1 MPDITYQSKDAIP
14 EGLREFAKEANGG
27 FVVSVVPKVKLD
39 EFRENNL
46 NIARER
52 DALKD
57 KVTVYTEL
65 VGDDLTKAREIVHT
79 FKTTHQQV
87 LDGKLK
93 GTDQIEAAVTQRMAE
108 QKKALEDQIAAS
120 AQRLNEA
127 LGVAKDYET
136 KFKRSTIDREITN
149 AVLHP
154 DSGVNPAALADI
166 LTRAYGFFSVEGP
179 DGKLVARQ
187 GEAIV
192 YGTDGVSPMPPKEW
206 LAKVLEQAPY
216 LGKQSAGGGASGTQ
230 GTHKAYGDMSK
241 ADFDKLPPA
250 QRIAMARKAAGIPS

>member
-1 MPDITYQSKDAIP
+1 MPDITYQTKDAIP
-14 EGLREFAKEANGG
+14 EGLREFAKEANGS
-27 FVVSVVPKVKLD
+27 FTVSVVPKVKLD

-46 NIARER
+46 TMARER

-57 KVTVYTEL
+57 KVTVFTEL
-65 VGDDLTKAREIVHT
+65 LGDDLTKAREAVAGYKAT
-79 FKTTHQQV
+79 SQQV
-87 LDGKLK
+87 NDGKLK

-108 QKKALEDQIAAS
+108 KTKALEDQIAAS

-127 LGVAKDYET
+127 LGVAKDYEV
-136 KFKRSTIDREITN
+136 KFKRSTVDREITN

-179 DGKLVARQ
+179 EGRLVARQ
-187 GEAIV
+187 GDAIV

-230 GTHKAYGDMSK
+230 GTNKAYGNMSK
-241 ADFDKLPPA
+241 EAFDKLSPV
-250 QRIAMARKAAGIPS
+250 QRMTEARKNAGVQS